1 MTHICVLQRMKRLD
15 SVHVEVTA
23 LREKI
28 KQMSKGQGDVCLFVK
43 PEVSVADMNVNK
55 WSIYTAYR

>member
-1 MTHICVLQRMKRLD
+1 MCVLQRMKRLD

-28 KQMSKGQGDVCLFVK
+28 KQMSKGQGDGCLFVK
-43 PEVSVADMNVNK
+43 PEVSVGDVNVNK